1 MLFCTRERSVIRAAL
16 LFCCAISAYAQSDA
30 LAQKSFEAKQ
40 LMAQGRFADAVP
52 IYQELCRALPSNP
65 GLRLNLAL
73 AYQMSGRSQEAIPEF
88 DKVLKA
94 EPNNQPA
101 LLSLGA
107 AYLAVNE
114 PAKAVPFL
122 TKIVSLQPANVESRG
137 MLAGALLT
145 IGRVSEAATH
155 YRKLTTLSPQ
165 DPKGWHGLGRSYE
178 ALAQGAFQ
186 QLDKSAQG
194 SPEWLA
200 LVADSRMERRQYRSA
215 FYFYKKALE
224 AKPDFSALH
233 GSIAE
238 VYRRSGHADWAEAEL
253 SKADRPN
260 CSTSKQACD
269 FAAGQFL
276 AAASGP
282 SLYWRTRAY
291 NELALRAFKQLGQL
305 PDSIE
310 LHAIKAE
317 ILSSHGQHLEAAN
330 EWRAAQKLAPD
341 DPRIQG
347 QLATALYEGANYTE
361 AAPLLTMLLK
371 QEPDSAELNFFLGD
385 SLLHMEEPERALPYL
400 EAAVRRDPKLL
411 PAHASLGLTYIRLGR
426 DTDAIPHLNRAR
438 EVDEDGSIHFQ
449 LARVYQRAGNANVS
463 KQMMTEYTRIQQR
476 SESEQRN
483 LEESA
488 NITAP

>member
-1 MLFCTRERSVIRAAL
+1 MLFHTRGRPALRTAL
-16 LFCCAISAYAQSDA
+16 LFCTAISAFAQADA
-30 LAQKSFEAKQ
+30 LAHKSQQAKQ

-52 IYQELCRALPSNP
+52 IYQELCRALPANT

-73 AYQMSGRSQEAIPEF
+73 AYQMSGRHQEAIPEF
-88 DKVLKA
+88 ERVLKA
-94 EPNNQPA
+94 DPNSQPA

-107 AYLAVNE
+107 SHLAVNE
-114 PAKAVPFL
+114 PAKAIPFL
-122 TKIVSLQPANVESRG
+122 TRFVAIQPTNVESRG

-145 IGRVSEAATH
+145 IGRAGDAAAH

-178 ALAQGAFQ
+178 ALAQSAFQ

-200 LVADSRMERRQYRSA
+200 LIADSRMERRQYRSA

-233 GSIAE
+233 ESLAE
-238 VYRRSGHADWAEAEL
+238 VYRRSGHEEWAEAET
-253 SKADRPN
+253 KKVQRPD
-260 CSTSKQACD
+260 CAASKQACD
-269 FAAGQFL
+269 FAEGRL
-276 AAASGP
+276 LPAAAGP

-291 NELALRAFKQLGQL
+291 NELALRAFKQLGRL
-305 PDSIE
+305 PASIE

-317 ILSSHGQHLEAAN
+317 ILSNHGQYMEAAS
-330 EWRAAQKLAPD
+330 EWRAAQKLAPGD
-341 DPRIQG
+341 LRIESR
-347 QLATALYEGANYTE
+347 LATSLHEGGNYAE
-361 AAPLLTMLLK
+361 AAPLFEKLLK
-371 QEPDSAELNFFLGD
+371 QEPDSAELNFFMGD
-385 SLLHMEEPERALPYL
+385 SLLHMEQPEKAVPYL

-426 DTDAIPHLNRAR
+426 DADAIPQLNSAR
-438 EVDEDGSIHFQ
+438 EADEDGSIHIQ
-449 LARVYQRAGNANVS
+449 LSRAYQHVGNAEAA
-463 KQMMTEYTRIQQR
+463 KQMMAEYTRIRQR

-483 LEESA
+483 LEEKA